1 MDSTEYYYYDLIDI
15 DFDVSLLVSHISA
28 VLGIICLWNYWLLPF
43 CCNHIPF
50 MGTKEVK
57 KETIK
62 SVYIIELQ
70 YVKVIP
76 LYPYSWLTCLS
87 GCFIVKNCC
96 MQPRT
101 WFALST
107 YTVIYASVSSF
118 SLAFNPFFFVMLYM
132 FLCSSNLYVHV
143 CIFCILVVGA
153 FLPCLVFFKF
163 HGEHHVT
170 ITLYATH
177 CIM

>member
-1 MDSTEYYYYDLIDI
+1 
-15 DFDVSLLVSHISA
+15 
-28 VLGIICLWNYWLLPF
+28 
-43 CCNHIPF
+43 
-50 MGTKEVK
+50 
-57 KETIK
+57 
-62 SVYIIELQ
+62 
-70 YVKVIP
+70 
-76 LYPYSWLTCLS
+76 
-87 GCFIVKNCC
+87 

-177 CIM
+177 CIMQLIDIGILCWVSFLVNLYMVGHNQMNLIAKDHVNMAAEFLIILPSRQTSSSHEYLMFWTMMQSLMCSFDYSFFIRIFTKSNILVILS